1 MPSNETTPFKPAD
14 SLTLSVAKHIAGQII
29 TCHLAAGSRI
39 QEQEQAAALNVSRGV
54 VREALLLLERWHL
67 LQIQPRR
74 GAVVT
79 RMTAFEV
86 VGLYQVW
93 SNLMQLLTRQLVS
106 GASDSDIATY
116 TSLLQQLEQSLTRG
130 QFDKFFE
137 LRIAIYEQ
145 SCRAANNPFLTRLLG
160 DILPAAMRAGYLL
173 AINGG
178 PEWLME
184 VRQFFVDMLPL
195 AHSRDADG
203 AVKLLTRFYDRECTL
218 VLAELEK
225 QRLKTTPAISY
236 ADSANAMPAHAAAP
250 VA

>member
-1 MPSNETTPFKPAD
+1 MTSNDTTPFKPAD
-14 SLTLSVAKHIAGQII
+14 SLTVTVAKHIAGEII
-29 TCHLAAGSRI
+29 TGRLAAGSRI
-39 QEQEQAAALNVSRGV
+39 QEQEQAATLNVSRGV

-106 GASDSDIATY
+106 GASDSDIGTY
-116 TSLLQQLEQSLTRG
+116 TGLLQQLEQSLTRG

-145 SCRAANNPFLTRLLG
+145 SCQAANNPFLTRLLG
-160 DILPAAMRAGYLL
+160 DIFPAAIRAGYLL
-173 AINGG
+173 AVNGG
-178 PEWLME
+178 LEWLME

-195 AHSRDADG
+195 AQNRDSDG
-203 AVKLLTRFYDRECTL
+203 AARLLTRFYERECAL

-225 QRLKTTPAISY
+225 QRLKAGPAISS
-236 ADSANAMPAHAAAP
+236 ADSADATPALAAAP
-250 VA
+250 AA

>member
-1 MPSNETTPFKPAD
+1 MPAAEPTPFKPAD
-14 SLTLSVAKHIAGQII
+14 SLTMSVAKHIAGEII
-29 TCHLAAGSRI
+29 TGKLAAGSRI
-39 QEQEQAAALNVSRGV
+39 QEQEQAATLNVSRGV

-93 SNLMQLLTRQLVS
+93 SNLMQLLTRNLVS
-106 GASDSDIATY
+106 GAADADIANY
-116 TSLLQQLEQSLTRG
+116 THLLQQLEQSLTQG
-130 QFDKFFE
+130 QFEKFIE
-137 LRIAIYEQ
+137 LRIAIYDQ

-160 DILPAAMRAGYLL
+160 DIFPAAMRAGYLL

-178 PEWLME
+178 LSWLME

-195 AHSRDADG
+195 AQSRDADG
-203 AVKLLTRFYDRECTL
+203 AVRLLTRFYERECAL

-225 QRLKTTPAISY
+225 QRLQAS
-236 ADSANAMPAHAAAP
+236 
-250 VA
+250 

>member
-1 MPSNETTPFKPAD
+1 MPAAEPTPFKPAD
-14 SLTLSVAKHIAGQII
+14 SLTMSVAKHIAGEII
-29 TCHLAAGSRI
+29 VGKLAAGSRI
-39 QEQEQAAALNVSRGV
+39 QEQEQAATLNVSRGV

-93 SNLMQLLTRQLVS
+93 SNLMQLLTRNLVS
-106 GASDSDIATY
+106 GAADADIANY
-116 TSLLQQLEQSLTRG
+116 THLLQQLEQSLTQG
-130 QFDKFFE
+130 QFEKFIE
-137 LRIAIYEQ
+137 LRIAIYDQ

-160 DILPAAMRAGYLL
+160 DIFPAAMRAGYLL

-178 PEWLME
+178 LSWLME

-195 AHSRDADG
+195 AQSRDADG
-203 AVKLLTRFYDRECTL
+203 AVRLLTRFYERECAL

-225 QRLKTTPAISY
+225 QRLQAS
-236 ADSANAMPAHAAAP
+236 
-250 VA
+250 

>member
-1 MPSNETTPFKPAD
+1 MSAPEPTPFKPAD
-14 SLTLSVAKHIAGQII
+14 SLTLSVAKHIAGDII
-29 TCHLAAGSRI
+29 TGKLVAGSRI
-39 QEQEQAAALNVSRGV
+39 QEQEQAAALNISRGV
-54 VREALLLLERWHL
+54 VRESLLLLERWHL

-93 SNLMQLLTRQLVS
+93 SNLMQLLTRNLVGS
-106 GASDSDIATY
+106 ASDSDIAKY
-116 TSLLQQLEQSLTRG
+116 TDLLRQLEQSLTQG

-145 SCRAANNPFLTRLLG
+145 SCHAANNPFLTRLLG
-160 DILPAAMRAGYLL
+160 DIFPAAMRAGYLL

-178 PEWLME
+178 LSWLME

-195 AHSRDADG
+195 ALSRDSDG
-203 AVKLLTRFYDRECTL
+203 AVRLLTRFYQRECSL

-225 QRLKTTPAISY
+225 QRLQAS
-236 ADSANAMPAHAAAP
+236 
-250 VA
+250 

>member
-1 MPSNETTPFKPAD
+1 MTHTERTPFKPAD
-14 SLTLSVAKHIAGQII
+14 SLAITVAKHIAGTII
-29 TCHLAAGSRI
+29 TGQLAAGSRI
-39 QEQEQAAALNVSRGV
+39 QEQEQAATLNVSRSV

-93 SNLMQLLTRQLVS
+93 GHLMQLLTRNLVTN
-106 GASDSDIATY
+106 ASPAELATY
-116 TSLLQQLEQSLTRG
+116 TDLLRQLEQSLTQG
-130 QFDKFFE
+130 QFERFVE
-137 LRIAIYEQ
+137 LRIAIYDQ

-160 DILPAAMRAGYLL
+160 DIFPAAMRAGYLL

-178 PEWLME
+178 LEWLME

-195 AHSRDADG
+195 AQSRDADG
-203 AVKLLTRFYDRECTL
+203 AVRLLTRFYERECTL

-225 QRLKTTPAISY
+225 QRLKP
-236 ADSANAMPAHAAAP
+236 AAAP
-250 VA
+250 D